1 MFDAGSPEFFIL
13 MAMAAAML
21 LTFVAVAVL
30 VRVAAVAPRG
40 VAPAARFAS
49 RAGR

>member
-1 MFDAGSPEFFIL
+1 MFAAGSPEFFIL

-21 LTFVAVAVL
+21 LTCVAVTVL

-49 RAGR
+49 RTGR

>member
-1 MFDAGSPEFFIL
+1 MAALGSPELFVLII
-13 MAMAAAML
+13 MAAALL

-30 VRVAAVAPRG
+30 VRFAAVAPRG